1 MALCTI
7 RQKGNITIAA
17 LPPQIDHVAAIEV
30 EKELRELVLHAPKAI
45 LLDFSKTEYVSSSGL
60 RVFLLLAKITQTA
73 RISFGVFSLTKFVD
87 HIFAISGFMKVL
99 PVYENEDA
107 AVRAVTRA

>member
-7 RQKGNITIAA
+7 RQKGTITIAA
-17 LPPQIDHVAAIEV
+17 LPPQIDHVAATEV

-60 RVFLLLAKITQTA
+60 RVFLVIAKITQTA
-73 RISFGVFSLTKFVD
+73 RISYGVFSLTRFVD
-87 HIFAISGFMKVL
+87 HIFSISGFRKVL
-99 PVYENEDA
+99 PVYDNEEA
-107 AVRAVTRA
+107 AIRAVSRP